1 MQELQRF
8 LQEQQTGLIDSSG
21 EFTIAADKALKKLA
35 HSQLPHPS
43 YWILKIVQFASAFG
57 VESANVSVSRRVWR
71 LDMKLPSDI
80 AVYQLQKGLDSVEPL
95 KDPALD
101 HLVTGLRA
109 LGGMEGRRFALTLV
123 GLDCTEYLFWNG
135 EMLSSRREQVDSPN
149 SFLSLEITS
158 SSPHLWGKL
167 VDIVSVQNRAAE
179 ASILTEKAF
188 TVPLALKVDGRYPH
202 FSHFEKPKW
211 FSQPVVWDFA
221 SYEDGLRLPFI
232 FLDQLQQSLAGRS
245 QTLAKTEIQEGRSK
259 ASAFWC
265 ITYNYQLEHKILR
278 FNPTPTPQGGNSYL
292 HWIKDGVIVKTETLL
307 GRKGGFTLELFVDA
321 RDCPGD
327 LGGLNLRRS
336 QEFLN
341 KRKWVKKLLEPITE
355 SAKQQIREGT
365 NLWGRVL
372 GGWDTLVATTSHLPV
387 TGTVTYQKP
396 AMVGSTLNSL
406 PGFRKSLLKTIKSHH
421 LDFTDLQLP
430 KFGGG

>member
-1 MQELQRF
+1 MEELQRF
-8 LQEQQTGLIDSSG
+8 LKDQQTGLIDSSG
-21 EFTIAADKALKKLA
+21 EFTIAADKALEKLA

-57 VESANVSVSRRVWR
+57 VEVVNVRVSRRVWR
-71 LDMKLPSDI
+71 IDMKIPSPL

-109 LGGMEGRRFALTLV
+109 LGGVEGRRFALTLV
-123 GLDCTEYLFWNG
+123 GLDGTEYLLWNG
-135 EMLSSRREQVDSPN
+135 EKLSSRREQVESQDSH
-149 SFLSLEITS
+149 LALEITS

-167 VDIVSVQNRAAE
+167 VDIVSVENRAAE
-179 ASILTEKAF
+179 ASLLTEKAF
-188 TVPLALKVDGRYPH
+188 TVPLALKVDGRHPN

-211 FSQPVVWDFA
+211 FSQPLVWDFA
-221 SYEDGLRLPFI
+221 SHEDGCRLPFI
-232 FLDQLQQSLAGRS
+232 FLHQLRTSVVGRAR
-245 QTLAKTEIQEGRSK
+245 TLAKTEIEQGRSK
-259 ASAFWC
+259 VSAFWC

-278 FNPTPTPQGGNSYL
+278 LNPTPTPQGANSYL

-307 GRKGGFTLELFVDA
+307 GRKGGFALELFVDA
-321 RDCPGD
+321 RDCPAD

-336 QEFLN
+336 ETFLN
-341 KRKWVKKLLEPITE
+341 KRQWVENLLEHITK
-355 SAKQQIREGT
+355 SAVEQVREGKK
-365 NLWGRVL
+365 LWGRVL
-372 GGWDTLVATTSHLPV
+372 GGWDTLVATTSYLPL

-396 AMVGSTLNSL
+396 GMVGTTLNSL

-421 LDFTDLQLP
+421 LDFTDLKLP
-430 KFGGG
+430 KY